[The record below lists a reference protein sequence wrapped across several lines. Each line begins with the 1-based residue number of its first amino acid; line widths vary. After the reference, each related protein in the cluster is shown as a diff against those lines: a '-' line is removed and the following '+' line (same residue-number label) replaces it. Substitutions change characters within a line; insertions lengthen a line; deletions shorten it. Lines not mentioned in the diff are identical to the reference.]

1 MKRLLATGV
10 LIIGLALAAKA
21 IWAADAED
29 APPAAVAV
37 PTSAPSTQ
45 PAAKVSDDA
54 RHLLD
59 QISEA
64 YGKLHS
70 LDLAGTIAAELQVEG
85 SPPESHTAAFTSSF
99 VAPNRFRHEVK
110 DDVLIGSTGTS
121 LYTFQADANAYT
133 QAEAPKEKVASKD
146 LPKSFANLL
155 GMQDPSLMLVIS
167 KNPAEELLTDVTDAT
182 KTDDT
187 SVDGVSCPTLK
198 LVQKDKTIV
207 LAAADP
213 QTHFLREV
221 RADLLAVLKQRREDL
236 VKAVVTVSYSK
247 AAPDAVKDEQFAWS
261 PPPGARDADAMAAA
275 RPMDDSKASALEGKA
290 APPFKLL
297 SLEGKPVSLADA
309 NGKVVVLDFWATWCG
324 PCREALPH
332 LDQLYQ
338 ELKDQGLVVYAI
350 DQQEDKKDV
359 QDYVTEA
366 KLKLPFLL
374 DTENKAG
381 DQYGA
386 DSLPTTVVIGKDGIV
401 KKVFIGYGPT
411 EPDELKKA
419 VEAAM
424 KG

>member
-1 MKRLLATGV
+1 MKRLLAIGV
-10 LIIGLALAAKA
+10 LIVGLALAARA

-29 APPAAVAV
+29 APPAAVLH

-45 PAAKVSDDA
+45 PTAKVSEDA

-70 LDLAGTIAAELQVEG
+70 LDLAGTITGDLQVEG
-85 SPPESHTAAFTSSF
+85 SPAETHTASFTSSF

-110 DDVLIGSTGTS
+110 DDVLIGSTGTN
-121 LYTFQADANAYT
+121 LYTFQSEANAYSL
-133 QAEAPKEKVASKD
+133 ADAPKEKVASKE
-146 LPKSFANLL
+146 LPKPIAALL
-155 GMQDPSLMLVIS
+155 ELQDPSLMLAIS
-167 KNPAEELLTDVTDAT
+167 KNPADELLGDVTDAT
-182 KTDDT
+182 KAEDT
-187 SVDGVSCPTLK
+187 NVGGVSCPTLK
-198 LVQKDKTIV
+198 LLQRDKTIYLV
-207 LAAADP
+207 MVDP
-213 QTHFLREV
+213 QTHLV
-221 RADLLAVLKQRREDL
+221 SQMSADLTAAFKQRRDDL
-236 VKAVVTVSYSK
+236 VKAVVTVAYTK
-247 AAPDAVKDEQFAWS
+247 TAPDAAKEDQFAWS
-261 PPPGARDADAMAAA
+261 PPPGARDAEAMATPHALEEG
-275 RPMDDSKASALEGKA
+275 KAMALEGKA
-290 APPFKLL
+290 APPFKLD

-359 QDYVTEA
+359 QDYVTEV
-366 KLKLPFLL
+366 KLKLTFLL
-374 DTENKAG
+374 DTDNKAS
-381 DQYGA
+381 DLYGA

-401 KKVFIGYGPT
+401 KKVFIGYGPS